1 MKKIIDAFNC
11 HIYNRKRC
19 FKCKKASDMKF
30 DVLRDRVKYFKEE
43 GGRDS
48 MCKLVEK
55 YGNERAKEEKTNN
68 IIALLKQGVPSQ
80 TIHEAL
86 KVPLRVVQELE
97 NSLKIGK

>member
-1 MKKIIDAFNC
+1 
-11 HIYNRKRC
+11 
-19 FKCKKASDMKF
+19 MKF
-30 DVLRDRVKYFKEE
+30 DVLRDRVKYFKEK

-48 MCKLVEK
+48 MCKSVED
-55 YGNERAKEEKTNN
+55 YGKMVAKKAAKEEKTNN

-97 NSLKIGK
+97 NSLKISK

>member
-1 MKKIIDAFNC
+1 
-11 HIYNRKRC
+11 
-19 FKCKKASDMKF
+19 MKF
-30 DVLRDRVKYFKEE
+30 DILRNRVKYFKEK

-55 YGNERAKEEKTNN
+55 YGNERAKEAIKKEKTNN

-97 NSLKIGK
+97 NSLKISK